1 VGIVLV
7 FSGPRQIEFAEEEDR
22 PLAAGEVRLRTLF
35 SGISAGTELTAYRG
49 TNPYLHKRW
58 DNDRRLFA
66 ADGRTGAAY
75 PLRGWGYEECGE
87 IVELGAEIAD
97 LRVGQRVFGTWGHR
111 TSHVVTAEYVRGRIL
126 PPEVDPALGIFS
138 QIGAIALNGIL
149 DAQSNL
155 GETVAIF
162 GLGVVGQL
170 TAQLARCSGARVI
183 AVDLLESRRE
193 LAQRLG
199 ADIVLDGRGASE
211 TIKELTSGRGADTCI
226 EASGSTVALH
236 EAVRA
241 CAYSARVVALGFFQ
255 GEARGLYLGEEFHHN
270 RIDIVCSQISGVAPA
285 LKYRWDTQRLVT
297 TFMGL
302 VASGR
307 LDLLPLI
314 SHRAPFVE
322 GAALFD
328 TVDRQ
333 PEVVMQAVMSFEA

>member
-1 VGIVLV
+1 VATVLV
-7 FSGPRQIEFAEEEDR
+7 FSGSRQIEFAEEEDR

-58 DNDRRLFA
+58 DHEQRLFMADDRA
-66 ADGRTGAAY
+66 APAY

-87 IVELGAEIAD
+87 IVELGAEITD

-111 TSHVVTAEYVRGRIL
+111 TSHVVTADYARERIL
-126 PPEVDPALGIFS
+126 PTHVEPILGIFS
-138 QIGAIALNGIL
+138 QIGAIAMNGIL
-149 DAQSNL
+149 DAQINL
-155 GETVAIF
+155 GETVAVF

-193 LAQRLG
+193 IAQRLG
-199 ADIVLDGRGASE
+199 ADIVLDGRGASAA
-211 TIKELTSGRGADTCI
+211 IKELTGGRGADICI
-226 EASGSTVALH
+226 EASGSTTALH

-241 CAYSARVVALGFFQ
+241 CAYSANVIALGFFQ
-255 GEARGLYLGEEFHHN
+255 GNAHGLYLGEEFHHN
-270 RIDIVCSQISGVAPA
+270 RIAIICSQISGVAPA
-285 LKYRWDTQRLVT
+285 LKYRWDTVRLVK
-297 TFMGL
+297 TFMEL
-302 VASGR
+302 VAAGR
-307 LDLLPLI
+307 LNLLPLI
-314 SHRAPFVE
+314 SHRAPFIE

-333 PEVVMQAVMSFEA
+333 PELVMQAVMSFET